1 MQGRHVRSP
10 SMMLFSLQPA
20 RLIYILTRYHW
31 SLIVGPKVETEN
43 STGFCYH
50 ANESPKLGG
59 GSEWHFE
66 ELECSLAA
74 THMLLVRIMVGKVL
88 DGYHVAEIMRNTPV
102 RQNRPEWNCV
112 AWVKEALE
120 TLQADNKA
128 LGTSMLEWS
137 IVRNVAI
144 AYCQRK
150 TDQRRFDGKGNFD
163 MRKAPTYDLLQ
174 QREIIA

>member
-1 MQGRHVRSP
+1 MPANKDRIYVALHARRGRVTMP
-10 SMMLFSLQPA
+10 DKED
-20 RLIYILTRYHW
+20 TYHW
-31 SLIVGPKVETEN
+31 SVIVGPKFETEN

-66 ELECSLAA
+66 EFECSLNSGN
-74 THMLLVRIMVGKVL
+74 MLLVRILIGKVL

-102 RQNRPEWNCV
+102 RQSRPGWNCV

-120 TLQADNKA
+120 TLEADNKA
-128 LGTSMLEWS
+128 LGTRLLEWS
-137 IVRNVAI
+137 IVHDIAI

-150 TDQRRFDGKGNFD
+150 IYEHRFDGRGGFD
-163 MRKAPTYDLLQ
+163 MRKTPIYDLLE
-174 QREIIA
+174 QRETVP

>member
-1 MQGRHVRSP
+1 MP
-10 SMMLFSLQPA
+10 SNKDRIYVALHA
-20 RLIYILTRYHW
+20 RGGKPTMSGKEDTYHW

-66 ELECSLAA
+66 ELECSLTA
-74 THMLLVRIMVGKVL
+74 TSMLLVRIMVGK
-88 DGYHVAEIMRNTPV
+88 G
-102 RQNRPEWNCV
+102 RPGWNCV

-150 TDQRRFDGKGNFD
+150 KDQHRFDGQGNFD

-174 QREIIA
+174 QKETIA